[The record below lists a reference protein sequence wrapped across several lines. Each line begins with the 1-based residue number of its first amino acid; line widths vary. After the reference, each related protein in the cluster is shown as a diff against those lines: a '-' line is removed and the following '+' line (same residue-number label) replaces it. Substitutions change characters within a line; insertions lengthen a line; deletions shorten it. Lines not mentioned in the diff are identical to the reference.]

1 MRHRVNGINL
11 SLPRDSVKVSGASSL
26 ANVQFVLED
35 EISVTIETVRN
46 PRPALAK
53 GLPWKQ
59 AVADYQQ
66 SDLRT
71 SLWQMLNTIGTY
83 FILWYLA
90 YRSLEVSYVLTLAIA
105 FVAGMFAFRTFII
118 FHDCGHGSFFK
129 SKRAND
135 IVGIFTGIITFTPYY
150 AWRHSHA
157 VHHASSG
164 DLDRRGIGDVWTLTY
179 EEYKTMPRWKQI
191 GYRLYRN
198 PFVIFVIG
206 PTIDFVVLQRLPS
219 VNASEKPRE
228 KNSVHITNLILLGIF
243 LGMGFTIGFHE
254 YIAVQLPIIAFAS
267 SMGVWFFY
275 VQHQYEN
282 AYWERHENWDFAT
295 AALHGSSY
303 YELPKL
309 LQWLSGNIGFHH
321 IHHLSPRIPNYK
333 LEACHK
339 TNEIFQIEP
348 LTLRTS
354 LKSLH
359 IRLYDEDRHKMVG
372 YHPHEAH
379 LFSDDE
385 DETPSA
391 APATGSA

>member
-1 MRHRVNGINL
+1 MTV
-11 SLPRDSVKVSGASSL
+11 
-26 ANVQFVLED
+26 E
-35 EISVTIETVRN
+35 TIRT
-46 PRPALAK
+46 PRPAPAK

-59 AVADYQQ
+59 AVKDYQQ
-66 SDLRT
+66 SDLRV
-71 SLWQMLNTIGTY
+71 SLWQMLNTIGPY

-90 YRSLEVSYVLTLAIA
+90 YRSLEVHYVLTLIIA

-129 SKRAND
+129 SQRAND
-135 IVGIFTGIITFTPYY
+135 IVGILTGIITFTPYY

-164 DLDRRGIGDVWTLTY
+164 DLDRRGVGDVWTLTR
-179 EEYKTMPRWKQI
+179 EEFETLPRWKRLA
-191 GYRLYRN
+191 YRLYRN
-198 PFVIFVIG
+198 PFVIFVVG

-275 VQHQYEN
+275 VQHQFED
-282 AYWERHENWDFAT
+282 AYWERHENWDFAS

-309 LQWLSGNIGFHH
+309 LQWFSGNIGFHH

-333 LEACHK
+333 LEECHK
-339 TNEIFQIEP
+339 THEIFQVEP
-348 LTLRTS
+348 LTLKTS

-359 IRLYDEDRHKMVG
+359 IRLYDEDRHKMIG
-372 YHPHEAH
+372 YHGHEA
-379 LFSDDE
+379 LDGE
-385 DETPSA
+385 DELGA
-391 APATGSA
+391 ASTVNA